1 MGMTAERVQACHFF
15 QFFCNQFTLI
25 GSKPLDILTTKQN
38 ESGMFFQ
45 QLAKPR
51 QQKGFQATFTGTLF
65 LMAGL
70 IAIAQEPVTKEQTND
85 KLAKVVK
92 LGEAIVENT
101 TTHPMSKE
109 YVGNAL
115 NCTSCHL
122 NNGRHE
128 KAGTFLGTATAY
140 PAWSPRED
148 RVITLEDRVL
158 NCFMRSCNGTRPPL
172 GSEVSVAVTAYITS
186 LSQGQPLRMNS
197 NRPVGPG
204 AIKLLAVKPDQ
215 ADIKRGASLY
225 TSRCAECHQKDGQGD
240 NDNPPVWGDRSYN
253 DGAGLSSVENL
264 AAWLKV
270 AMPPDATDLT
280 DEQALDIA
288 AYVNSHKRPHFEL
301 SEHLPAKERLGEYNA
316 SKEK

>member
-1 MGMTAERVQACHFF
+1 
-15 QFFCNQFTLI
+15 
-25 GSKPLDILTTKQN
+25 
-38 ESGMFFQ
+38 MFFQ
-45 QLAKPR
+45 RIEKPR
-51 QQKGFQATFTGTLF
+51 QQKFLQSALTATLL
-65 LMAGL
+65 LMVGL
-70 IAIAQEPVTKEQTND
+70 TALAQEPVSKEQIGD
-85 KLAKVVK
+85 KLAEVVK

-140 PAWSPRED
+140 PAWSPREN

-158 NCFMRSCNGTRPPL
+158 NCFMRSCNGIRPPL

-186 LSQGQPLRMNS
+186 LSQGQSLRMNS
-197 NRPVGPG
+197 KRPVGPG

-225 TSRCAECHQKDGQGD
+225 TSRCAECHQADGRGD
-240 NDNPPVWGDRSYN
+240 KDNPPVWGERSYN

-270 AMPPDATDLT
+270 AMPLDDTNLT
-280 DEQALDIA
+280 DQQALDVA
-288 AYVNSHKRPHFEL
+288 AYVNSQKRSHFDL
-301 SEHLPAKERLGEYNA
+301 LKHLPTKEKLGEYNA
-316 SKEK
+316 SPTK

>member
-1 MGMTAERVQACHFF
+1 
-15 QFFCNQFTLI
+15 
-25 GSKPLDILTTKQN
+25 
-38 ESGMFFQ
+38 MFFQ
-45 QLAKPR
+45 RLERPHRPKL
-51 QQKGFQATFTGTLF
+51 FQSTFAATL

-70 IAIAQEPVTKEQTND
+70 TASAQEPVSKEQVDD
-85 KLAKVVK
+85 KLAEVVK

-101 TTHPMSKE
+101 TTHPMSE
-109 YVGNAL
+109 GYVGNAL

-122 NNGRHE
+122 DNGRHE

-140 PAWSPRED
+140 PAWSPREN

-186 LSQGQPLRMNS
+186 LSQGQTLRMNPK
-197 NRPVGPG
+197 RPIGPG

-215 ADIKRGASLY
+215 ADIQRGAALY

-240 NDNPPVWGDRSYN
+240 KDNPPVWGERSYN

-270 AMPPDATDLT
+270 AMPLDDTDLT
-280 DEQALDIA
+280 DQQALDIA
-288 AYVNSHKRPHFEL
+288 AYVNSHKRSHFEI
-301 SEHLPAKERLGEYNA
+301 SKHLPAKERLGEYNA
-316 SKEK
+316 SNDK

>member
-1 MGMTAERVQACHFF
+1 
-15 QFFCNQFTLI
+15 
-25 GSKPLDILTTKQN
+25 
-38 ESGMFFQ
+38 MFF
-45 QLAKPR
+45 LRLERPHRPKL
-51 QQKGFQATFTGTLF
+51 FQSTFAATL

-70 IAIAQEPVTKEQTND
+70 TASAQEPVSKEQVDD
-85 KLAKVVK
+85 KLAEVVK

-101 TTHPMSKE
+101 TTHPMSKG

-122 NNGRHE
+122 DNGRHE

-140 PAWSPRED
+140 PAWSPREN

-186 LSQGQPLRMNS
+186 LSQGQTLRMNFK
-197 NRPVGPG
+197 RPIGPG
-204 AIKLLAVKPDQ
+204 AIKLLALKPDQ
-215 ADIKRGASLY
+215 ADIQRGAALY

-240 NDNPPVWGDRSYN
+240 KDNPPVWGERSYN

-270 AMPPDATDLT
+270 AMPLDDTDLT
-280 DEQALDIA
+280 DQQALDIA
-288 AYVNSHKRPHFEL
+288 AYVNSHKRSHFEI
-301 SEHLPAKERLGEYNA
+301 SKHLPAKERLGEYNA
-316 SKEK
+316 SNEK

>member
-1 MGMTAERVQACHFF
+1 MFVLRLERPHRPKLF
-15 QFFCNQFTLI
+15 QSTFAATL
-25 GSKPLDILTTKQN
+25 
-38 ESGMFFQ
+38 
-45 QLAKPR
+45 
-51 QQKGFQATFTGTLF
+51 

-70 IAIAQEPVTKEQTND
+70 TASAQEPVSKEQVDD
-85 KLAKVVK
+85 KLAEVVK

-101 TTHPMSKE
+101 TTHPMSKG

-122 NNGRHE
+122 DNGRHE

-140 PAWSPRED
+140 PAWSPREN

-186 LSQGQPLRMNS
+186 LSQGQTLRMNS
-197 NRPVGPG
+197 KRPIGPG

-215 ADIKRGASLY
+215 ADIQRGAALY

-240 NDNPPVWGDRSYN
+240 KDNPPVWGERSYN

-270 AMPPDATDLT
+270 AMPLDDTDLT
-280 DEQALDIA
+280 DQQALDIA
-288 AYVNSHKRPHFEL
+288 AYVNSHKRSHFEI
-301 SEHLPAKERLGEYNA
+301 SKHLPAKERLGEYNA
-316 SKEK
+316 SNEK

>member
-1 MGMTAERVQACHFF
+1 
-15 QFFCNQFTLI
+15 
-25 GSKPLDILTTKQN
+25 
-38 ESGMFFQ
+38 MFFQ
-45 QLAKPR
+45 RIKKPR
-51 QQKGFQATFTGTLF
+51 RLKHFQSTFAASLLF
-65 LMAGL
+65 MAGL
-70 IAIAQEPVTKEQTND
+70 TASAQEPVSKEQVDD
-85 KLAKVVK
+85 KLAEVVK
-92 LGEAIVENT
+92 LGESIVENT
-101 TTHPMSKE
+101 TTHPMSKG

-122 NNGRHE
+122 DNGRHE

-140 PAWSPRED
+140 PAWSPREN

-186 LSQGQPLRMNS
+186 LSQGQTLRMNS
-197 NRPVGPG
+197 KRPIGPG

-215 ADIKRGASLY
+215 ADIQRGAALY

-240 NDNPPVWGDRSYN
+240 KDNPPVWGERSYN

-270 AMPPDATDLT
+270 GMPLDDTDLT
-280 DEQALDIA
+280 DQQALDIA
-288 AYVNSHKRPHFEL
+288 AYVNSHKRSHFEI
-301 SEHLPAKERLGEYNA
+301 SKHLPAKERLGEYNA
-316 SKEK
+316 SNEK

>member
-1 MGMTAERVQACHFF
+1 
-15 QFFCNQFTLI
+15 
-25 GSKPLDILTTKQN
+25 
-38 ESGMFFQ
+38 MFFQ
-45 QLAKPR
+45 RLEKP
-51 QQKGFQATFTGTLF
+51 QQEKFLQSAFTATLL
-65 LMAGL
+65 LMVGL
-70 IAIAQEPVTKEQTND
+70 TALAQEPVSKEQIED
-85 KLAKVVK
+85 KLAEVVK

-101 TTHPMSKE
+101 TTHPMSEE

-122 NNGRHE
+122 DNGRHE

-140 PAWSPRED
+140 PAWSPREN

-158 NCFMRSCNGTRPPL
+158 NCFMRSCNGIRPPL

-197 NRPVGPG
+197 KRPVGPG

-215 ADIKRGASLY
+215 ADINRGASLY
-225 TSRCAECHQKDGQGD
+225 HSRCAECHQKDGQGD
-240 NDNPPVWGDRSYN
+240 KDNPPVWGERSYN

-270 AMPPDATDLT
+270 AMPLDDTNLT
-280 DEQALDIA
+280 DQQALDIA
-288 AYVNSHKRPHFEL
+288 AYVNSHKRPHFDL
-301 SEHLPAKERLGEYNA
+301 LKHLPTKEKLGEYNA
-316 SKEK
+316 SPTK

>member
-1 MGMTAERVQACHFF
+1 
-15 QFFCNQFTLI
+15 
-25 GSKPLDILTTKQN
+25 
-38 ESGMFFQ
+38 MFFQ
-45 QLAKPR
+45 RIKKPR
-51 QQKGFQATFTGTLF
+51 RLKHFQSTFAASLLF
-65 LMAGL
+65 MAGL
-70 IAIAQEPVTKEQTND
+70 TASAQEPVSKEQVDD
-85 KLAKVVK
+85 KLAEVVK
-92 LGEAIVENT
+92 LGESIVENT
-101 TTHPMSKE
+101 TTHPMSKG

-122 NNGRHE
+122 DNGRHE

-140 PAWSPRED
+140 PAWSPREN

-186 LSQGQPLRMNS
+186 LSQGQTLRMNPK
-197 NRPVGPG
+197 RPIGPG

-215 ADIKRGASLY
+215 ADIQRGAALY

-240 NDNPPVWGDRSYN
+240 KDNPPVWGERSYN

-270 AMPPDATDLT
+270 GMPLDDTDLT
-280 DEQALDIA
+280 DQQALDIA
-288 AYVNSHKRPHFEL
+288 AYVNSHKRSHFEI
-301 SEHLPAKERLGEYNA
+301 SKHLPAKERLGEYNA
-316 SKEK
+316 SNDK

>member
-1 MGMTAERVQACHFF
+1 
-15 QFFCNQFTLI
+15 
-25 GSKPLDILTTKQN
+25 
-38 ESGMFFQ
+38 MFFQ
-45 QLAKPR
+45 RLEKPQ
-51 QQKGFQATFTGTLF
+51 QQKFLQSAFTATLL
-65 LMAGL
+65 LMVGL
-70 IAIAQEPVTKEQTND
+70 TALAQEPVSKEQIED
-85 KLAKVVK
+85 KLAEVVK

-101 TTHPMSKE
+101 TTHPMSKG

-122 NNGRHE
+122 DNGRHE

-140 PAWSPRED
+140 PAWSPREN

-186 LSQGQPLRMNS
+186 LSQGQTLRMNS
-197 NRPVGPG
+197 KRPIGPG

-215 ADIKRGASLY
+215 ADIQRGAALY

-240 NDNPPVWGDRSYN
+240 KDNPPVWGERSYN

-270 AMPPDATDLT
+270 AMPLDDTDLT
-280 DEQALDIA
+280 DQQALDIA
-288 AYVNSHKRPHFEL
+288 AYVNSHKRSHFEI
-301 SEHLPAKERLGEYNA
+301 SKHLPAKERLGEYNA
-316 SKEK
+316 SNEK

>member
-1 MGMTAERVQACHFF
+1 MLF
-15 QFFCNQFTLI
+15 QRLEKPQQRTL
-25 GSKPLDILTTKQN
+25 
-38 ESGMFFQ
+38 FQ
-45 QLAKPR
+45 S
-51 QQKGFQATFTGTLF
+51 TFTPILF
-65 LMAGL
+65 LVTSFT
-70 IAIAQEPVTKEQTND
+70 AIAQEPVSREQIDD
-85 KLAKVVK
+85 KLTEVVK

-101 TTHPMSKE
+101 TAHPMSKE

-122 NNGRHE
+122 DNGRHE

-140 PAWSPRED
+140 PAWSPREN

-158 NCFMRSCNGTRPPL
+158 NCFMRSCNGIRPPL

-186 LSQGQPLRMNS
+186 LSQGQSLQMNS
-197 NRPVGPG
+197 KRPVGPG
-204 AIKLLAVKPDQ
+204 AIKLLAVKPEQ

-240 NDNPPVWGDRSYN
+240 KDNPPVWGERSFN

-270 AMPPDATDLT
+270 AMPLDDTDLT
-280 DEQALDIA
+280 DQQTLDIA
-288 AYVNSHKRPHFEL
+288 AYVNSHKRSHFEL
-301 SEHLPAKERLGEYNA
+301 NQHLPVKEKLGEYNA
-316 SKEK
+316 STSK

>member
-1 MGMTAERVQACHFF
+1 
-15 QFFCNQFTLI
+15 
-25 GSKPLDILTTKQN
+25 
-38 ESGMFFQ
+38 MFFQ
-45 QLAKPR
+45 RLERPR
-51 QQKGFQATFTGTLF
+51 RPKLFQSTFAATLL
-65 LMAGL
+65 LMAVL
-70 IAIAQEPVTKEQTND
+70 TAMAQEPVSKEQVDD
-85 KLAKVVK
+85 KLAEVVK

-101 TTHPMSKE
+101 TTHPMSKG

-122 NNGRHE
+122 DNGRHE

-140 PAWSPRED
+140 PAWSPREN

-186 LSQGQPLRMNS
+186 LSQGQTLRMNS
-197 NRPVGPG
+197 KRPIGPG

-215 ADIKRGASLY
+215 ADIQRGAALY

-240 NDNPPVWGDRSYN
+240 KDNPPVWGERSYN

-270 AMPPDATDLT
+270 AMPLDDTDLT
-280 DEQALDIA
+280 DQQALDIA
-288 AYVNSHKRPHFEL
+288 AYVNSHKRSHFEI
-301 SEHLPAKERLGEYNA
+301 SKHLPAKERLGEYNA
-316 SKEK
+316 SNHK

>member
-1 MGMTAERVQACHFF
+1 MFVLRLERPHRPKLF
-15 QFFCNQFTLI
+15 QLTFAATL
-25 GSKPLDILTTKQN
+25 L
-38 ESGMFFQ
+38 
-45 QLAKPR
+45 
-51 QQKGFQATFTGTLF
+51 

-70 IAIAQEPVTKEQTND
+70 TAMAQEPVSKEQVDD
-85 KLAKVVK
+85 KLAEVVK

-101 TTHPMSKE
+101 TTHPMSKG

-122 NNGRHE
+122 DNGRHE

-140 PAWSPRED
+140 PAWSQREN

-186 LSQGQPLRMNS
+186 LSQGQTLRMNS
-197 NRPVGPG
+197 KRPIGPG

-215 ADIKRGASLY
+215 ADIQRGAVLY

-240 NDNPPVWGDRSYN
+240 KDNPPVWGERSYN

-270 AMPPDATDLT
+270 AMPLDDTDLT
-280 DEQALDIA
+280 DQQALDIA
-288 AYVNSHKRPHFEL
+288 AYVNSHQRSHFEI
-301 SEHLPAKERLGEYNA
+301 SKHLPAKERLGEYNA
-316 SKEK
+316 SNEK

>member
-1 MGMTAERVQACHFF
+1 
-15 QFFCNQFTLI
+15 
-25 GSKPLDILTTKQN
+25 
-38 ESGMFFQ
+38 MFFQ
-45 QLAKPR
+45 RIKKPR
-51 QQKGFQATFTGTLF
+51 RLKHFQSTFAASLLF
-65 LMAGL
+65 MAGL
-70 IAIAQEPVTKEQTND
+70 TASAQEPVSKEQVDD
-85 KLAKVVK
+85 KLAEVVK
-92 LGEAIVENT
+92 LGESIVENT
-101 TTHPMSKE
+101 TTHPMSKG

-122 NNGRHE
+122 DNGRHE

-140 PAWSPRED
+140 PAWSPREN

-186 LSQGQPLRMNS
+186 LSQGQTLRMNS
-197 NRPVGPG
+197 KRPNGPG

-215 ADIKRGASLY
+215 ADIQRGAALY

-240 NDNPPVWGDRSYN
+240 KDNPPVWGERSYN

-270 AMPPDATDLT
+270 AMPLDDTDLT
-280 DEQALDIA
+280 DQQALDIA
-288 AYVNSHKRPHFEL
+288 AYVNSHKRSHFEI
-301 SEHLPAKERLGEYNA
+301 SKHLPAKEKLGEYNA
-316 SKEK
+316 SNEK

>member
-1 MGMTAERVQACHFF
+1 
-15 QFFCNQFTLI
+15 
-25 GSKPLDILTTKQN
+25 
-38 ESGMFFQ
+38 
-45 QLAKPR
+45 
-51 QQKGFQATFTGTLF
+51 
-65 LMAGL
+65 MAGST
-70 IAIAQEPVTKEQTND
+70 AMAQEPVSKEQVDD
-85 KLAKVVK
+85 KLAEVVK

-101 TTHPMSKE
+101 TTHPMSKG

-122 NNGRHE
+122 DNGRHE

-140 PAWSPRED
+140 PAWSPREN

-186 LSQGQPLRMNS
+186 LSQGQTLRMNS
-197 NRPVGPG
+197 KRPIGPG

-215 ADIKRGASLY
+215 ADIQRGAALY

-240 NDNPPVWGDRSYN
+240 KDNPPVWGERSYN

-270 AMPPDATDLT
+270 AMPLDDTDLT
-280 DEQALDIA
+280 DQQALDIA
-288 AYVNSHKRPHFEL
+288 AYVNSHKRSHFEI
-301 SEHLPAKERLGEYNA
+301 SKHLPAKERLGEYNA
-316 SKEK
+316 SNEK

>member
-1 MGMTAERVQACHFF
+1 
-15 QFFCNQFTLI
+15 
-25 GSKPLDILTTKQN
+25 
-38 ESGMFFQ
+38 MFFQ
-45 QLAKPR
+45 RLERPR
-51 QQKGFQATFTGTLF
+51 RPKLFQSTFAATL

-70 IAIAQEPVTKEQTND
+70 TASAQEPVSKEQVDD
-85 KLAKVVK
+85 KLAEVVK

-101 TTHPMSKE
+101 TTHPMSKG

-122 NNGRHE
+122 DNGRHE

-140 PAWSPRED
+140 PAWSPREN

-186 LSQGQPLRMNS
+186 LSQGQTLRMNFK
-197 NRPVGPG
+197 RPIGPG
-204 AIKLLAVKPDQ
+204 AIKLLALKPDQ
-215 ADIKRGASLY
+215 ADIQRGAALY

-240 NDNPPVWGDRSYN
+240 KDNPPVWGERSYN

-270 AMPPDATDLT
+270 AMPLDDTDLT
-280 DEQALDIA
+280 DQQALDIA
-288 AYVNSHKRPHFEL
+288 AYVNSHKRSHFEI
-301 SEHLPAKERLGEYNA
+301 SKHLPAKERLGEYNA
-316 SKEK
+316 SNEK

>member
-1 MGMTAERVQACHFF
+1 MFYQRLEKPQQQTFF
-15 QFFCNQFTLI
+15 Q
-25 GSKPLDILTTKQN
+25 S
-38 ESGMFFQ
+38 
-45 QLAKPR
+45 
-51 QQKGFQATFTGTLF
+51 TFAAILF
-65 LMAGL
+65 LLAGFT
-70 IAIAQEPVTKEQTND
+70 AIAQEPVSKEQIDD
-85 KLAKVVK
+85 KLAVVVK

-122 NNGRHE
+122 DNGRHE

-140 PAWSPRED
+140 PAWSPRES

-158 NCFMRSCNGTRPPL
+158 NCFMRSCNGIRPPL

-186 LSQGQPLRMNS
+186 LSQGQALRMNS
-197 NRPVGPG
+197 KRPVGPG

-215 ADIKRGASLY
+215 ADIKRGAALY

-240 NDNPPVWGDRSYN
+240 KDNPPVWGERSYN

-270 AMPPDATDLT
+270 AMPLDDTNLT
-280 DEQALDIA
+280 DQQALDVA
-288 AYVNSHKRPHFEL
+288 AYVNSHKRSHFEL
-301 SEHLPAKERLGEYNA
+301 NQHLPVKERLGEYNA
-316 SKEK
+316 SNGK